1 MDGAAGNMSQV
12 RVRHWRSTY
21 LVPRTHPAPERVRD
35 RIDSAVQ
42 KNVADALASRLR
54 RALDQRSDDLI
65 FVRRLELDF
74 PIDAGW
80 DVDAIAAQCA
90 HALSWRL
97 VRELSIGDA
106 SNVVRFSNAA
116 EYLARFLA
124 DRANGDAGSR
134 WYYAR
139 FSGLNALP
147 CGAALRTVLLEDV
160 DLGISALRM
169 LAPYDL
175 AGVIA
180 ALGTVECRRIIDA
193 FEASR
198 PDGENARAFAAMISL
213 SAESAPS
220 GITSAPQ
227 LAVWWI
233 AQSKVFV
240 DRALVLAAS
249 AVANVTAALR
259 SGNLDAA
266 TLRQALVDGNADAI
280 ATLARHDPAAFARLR
295 ACPPALLRHLLES
308 KKKPTTELESVAST
322 PFGGPFLLLDGLFE
336 LPIERV
342 TDGWPLLDRVPA
354 ANILRFM
361 VLCHCCGGTR
371 AAAMFLDPLWR
382 RLFGI
387 APTTRRA
394 DVAAWLASLGPRCR
408 HEYAQMLAR
417 TEAHDGKISET
428 FAQDAHGNH
437 HRIVTNENGGWHALE
452 IARAGRASEDADE
465 TALGSDID
473 HLLTEDNSLPRAWK
487 LLVALTAQRTL
498 QRFLRKLPG
507 FSSSHLAY
515 AQHNLLAFSASVD
528 AQPERIVV
536 VLGRPPLGLIL
547 NFTGCNRGTR
557 HWPLLD
563 PRPFAM
569 FGD

>member
-1 MDGAAGNMSQV
+1 MDGATGNVSQI
-12 RVRHWRSTY
+12 RVRRWHSTY

-35 RIDSAVQ
+35 RLDDAVQ
-42 KNVADALASRLR
+42 KNLADAIASRLQR
-54 RALDQRSDDLI
+54 NLDQRSDDLI

-106 SNVVRFSNAA
+106 SNVVRFLCPAV
-116 EYLARFLA
+116 YLARFLA

-147 CGAALRTVLLEDV
+147 CSTALRTALLEDI
-160 DLGISALRM
+160 DLGLSALRL
-169 LAPYDL
+169 LAPHEL
-175 AGVIA
+175 ASVIA
-180 ALGTVECRRIIDA
+180 TLGTAECRRIVDA
-193 FEASR
+193 FDALR
-198 PDGENARAFAAMISL
+198 PGGDDTQAFATVISL
-213 SAESAPS
+213 SHESAPS

-233 AQSKVFV
+233 VQSRIFV

-249 AVANVTAALR
+249 AVANVIAALR

-266 TLRQALVDGNADAI
+266 ALRQALVDGNADAV
-280 ATLARHDPAAFARLR
+280 ATFARHDAAAFARLR

-308 KKKPTTELESVAST
+308 KKTLTTEQESVAST

-336 LPIERV
+336 LPIERL
-342 TDGWPLLDRVPA
+342 TDGWPLLHRVPA
-354 ANILRFM
+354 ANVLRFI
-361 VLCHCCGGTR
+361 VLCHCCGGAR
-371 AAAMFLDPLWR
+371 SAVMFSDPLWR

-387 APTTRRA
+387 APTIGRA
-394 DVAAWLASLGPRCR
+394 DVAEWLASLGPRCR

-417 TEAHDGKISET
+417 TEVHDGKINET

-515 AQHNLLAFSASVD
+515 AQHNLLEFSASVD
-528 AQPERIVV
+528 VQPERIVV

-563 PRPFAM
+563 PRPFAL